1 MLRAERMFKEYKNMK
16 KELSILTFQL
26 EQFQGIDE
34 SDIIDTMLFSHPASS
49 DRVQTSTC
57 SDKTASVAINYR
69 KVMEREND
77 EWFDFLWNRYKGI
90 SEEVSF
96 FEHSVAGLDGILPEL
111 VMDLVR
117 GDITW
122 DSMEQ
127 KYNVSH
133 AMIGKYRKMAI
144 KALDYL
150 YELRDKQTEAFILG

>member
-1 MLRAERMFKEYKNMK
+1 MLRAEKMFKEYKNMK

-26 EQFQGIDE
+26 EQFKGIDE
-34 SDIIDTMLFSHPASS
+34 SDIIDTMLFSHPAGS
-49 DRVQTSTC
+49 DRVQTSTR

-69 KVMEREND
+69 KVLEREND

-111 VMDLVR
+111 VMDLVQ

-122 DSMEQ
+122 EMMER
-127 KYNVSH
+127 KYNISH
-133 AMIGKYRKMAI
+133 TMIAKHRKAAI
-144 KALDYL
+144 KQLNNI
-150 YELRDKQTEAFILG
+150 YEFRDRQTESFILS